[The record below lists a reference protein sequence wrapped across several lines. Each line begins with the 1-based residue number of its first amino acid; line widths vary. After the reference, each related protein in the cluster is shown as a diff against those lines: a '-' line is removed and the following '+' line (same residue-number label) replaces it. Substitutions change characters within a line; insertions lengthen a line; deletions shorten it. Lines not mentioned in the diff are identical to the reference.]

1 MLSDTHAATELEA
14 LFLSIRWNK
23 LELLSLQRTCFH
35 LNLILKPFWLRD
47 SWRSSCP
54 LAMFLTYFNAMHG
67 TWFTHWLEEGS
78 FTLRSDSP
86 SDSQCYAL
94 RYWITRLKTILLS
107 MRSLKQGE
115 SKKGIKVFKSNFNKV
130 LKKCSFRTNDH
141 FLQEND
147 FYLSRPMTLDNC
159 R

>member
-1 MLSDTHAATELEA
+1 MLSNTHDATELEA
-14 LFLSIRWNK
+14 LFLPIRWNK
-23 LELLSLQRTCFH
+23 LELLSLQRMCFH

-54 LAMFLTYFNAMHG
+54 LAMFLTYFNARHG

-78 FTLRSDSP
+78 FTLRSDS
-86 SDSQCYAL
+86 QWYAL

-115 SKKGIKVFKSNFNKV
+115 SKKGIKVFKSNFKKV
-130 LKKCSFRTNDH
+130 LKKCSFKKNK
-141 FLQEND
+141 
-147 FYLSRPMTLDNC
+147 
-159 R
+159 